1 MEDLLKF
8 IIKNLTEHPENVV
21 ITRDG
26 DNITVA
32 VPKVEMGRLIGK
44 QGRIAKAIRTIV
56 KASAKGE
63 KIRVEIVE
71 VE

>member
-8 IIKNLTEHPENVV
+8 IVENLADHPENIV
-21 ITRDG
+21 ITREG
-26 DNITVA
+26 DDIKVA
-32 VPKVEMGRLIGK
+32 VPKAEMGKFIGK

-63 KIRVEIVE
+63 RIRVDIVE